1 MRVLVT
7 GGAGYIG
14 SVTVAALC
22 RAGHEVVVLDNLSEG
37 HRAAVPDEVP
47 LVERDLSD
55 YAAVAETLRHYGCE
69 AVVHFAASALVAESV
84 ENPRKYYENN
94 VSASLS
100 LLAAMLDCSV
110 RRLVFSS
117 SAATYGVPQIV
128 PIPEDHPQQPIN
140 PYGFTKYVIEQAI
153 RDYASAHGLGAVMLR
168 YFNAAG
174 ASLDGRL
181 GEHHRHETHLIPIV
195 LQAALGQRPHVMIF
209 GTDYPTRDGTC
220 VRDFV
225 HVEDLADAHVR
236 ALEAIV
242 PGHALALNC
251 GTGQGYTVREVIET
265 ARTVTGRPIPAVES
279 GRRPGDPPELVA
291 AVDRIRAE
299 LGWVPRLP
307 GLNQIIDSAW
317 RWVQNHPNG
326 YDD

>member
-22 RAGHEVVVLDNLSEG
+22 RCGHEVVVLDNLSEG
-37 HRAAVPDEVP
+37 HRAAVPEGVP
-47 LVERDLSD
+47 LVQRDLRD
-55 YAAVAETLRHYGCE
+55 YAGVAETLKHFGCD
-69 AVVHFAASALVAESV
+69 AVIHFAASALVAESV
-84 ENPRKYYENN
+84 ANPRKYYENN
-94 VSASLS
+94 VGASLS
-100 LLAAMLDCSV
+100 LLAAMLDSGV

-117 SAATYGVPQIV
+117 SAATYGVPEVV
-128 PIPEDHPQQPIN
+128 PIPEDHPQRPIN
-140 PYGFTKYVIEQAI
+140 PYGFTKYAVEQAI
-153 RDYASAHGLGAVMLR
+153 RDYARAHGLGAVMLR

-181 GEHHRHETHLIPIV
+181 GEHHRHETHLIPLV
-195 LQAALGQRPHVMIF
+195 LQVALGKRPHVQIF
-209 GTDYPTRDGTC
+209 GTDYATRDGTC

-236 ALEAIV
+236 ALDAIV

-251 GTGQGYTVREVIET
+251 GTGRGYTVREVIET
-265 ARTVTGRPIPAVES
+265 ARAVTGHEIPAVEAD
-279 GRRPGDPPELVA
+279 RRPGDPPELVA
-291 AVDRIRAE
+291 AVERIRAE
-299 LGWVPRLP
+299 LGWEPRWPELQ
-307 GLNQIIDSAW
+307 QIIASAW
-317 RWVQNHPNG
+317 RWHREHPNG